1 MSLKYLIGLTAAT
14 VAMATTLNVAQA
26 AWPEKPIT
34 IYCPY
39 SAGGGTDATA
49 RFFAAGLR
57 EVLGVPVNVVNRT
70 GANGLTG
77 HSAMA
82 NSEPDG
88 YTIGLVAQ
96 AIGLYHWQGMEL
108 SYKDITPLAMFN
120 FDPAGFQ
127 VGPSKA
133 HIKDAKQAIEELK
146 AEPSKWNLGGGGRMG
161 SWGMAF
167 TKLALEFDM
176 DPSIY
181 SWIASGGAAP
191 SLTELA
197 AGGIDLAPTSLPEA
211 KTLIDA
217 GKIRALAVMAEKR
230 HPTFPDVPTMEEVT
244 GKKIVAGAWRA
255 VGAPKGLPDDIKEK
269 YIVALRKVWESE
281 DFKKGM
287 DKFGYGMDWKQG
299 AELDAFLADNDVNAG
314 KILKATEGKK

>member
-1 MSLKYLIGLTAAT
+1 MSIKKILGVSAAV
-14 VAMATTLNVAQA
+14 VAFAASMSAAEA
-26 AWPEKPIT
+26 AWPDRPIT

-49 RFFAAGLR
+49 RFFATGLQK
-57 EVLGVPVNVVNRT
+57 ELGVPVNVVNRT

-82 NSEPDG
+82 KSKPDG
-88 YTIGLVAQ
+88 YSIGLVAQ

-108 SYKDITPLAMFN
+108 SYKDLTPLAMFN

-127 VGPSKA
+127 VGPSRADYKS
-133 HIKDAKQAIEELK
+133 AKQVIDDLK
-146 AEPSKWNLGGGGRMG
+146 ANPDKWTLGGGGRMG

-167 TKLALEFDM
+167 TKLALEFGM
-176 DPSIY
+176 TPSAY

-211 KTLIDA
+211 KSLMDA
-217 GKIRALAVMAEKR
+217 GKIRALAVMSDKR
-230 HPTFPDVPTMEEVT
+230 LPAFPDVPTMEEAT
-244 GKKIVAGAWRA
+244 GKRVIAGAWRA
-255 VGAPKGLPDDIKEK
+255 VAAPKGLPDDIKEK
-269 YIVALRKVWESE
+269 YIAVLRKVWESPE
-281 DFKKGM
+281 FKEGM

-299 AELDAFLADNDVNAG
+299 DELMQFLADNDVNAG
-314 KILKATEGKK
+314 KILEATEGKK

>member
-1 MSLKYLIGLTAAT
+1 MSLKKILGVSAAVIAFAASFNT
-14 VAMATTLNVAQA
+14 AQA

-57 EVLGVPVNVVNRT
+57 KELGVAVNVVNRT

-77 HSAMA
+77 HSALA
-82 NSEPDG
+82 NSKPDG
-88 YTIGLVAQ
+88 YSIGLIAQ
-96 AIGLYHWQGMEL
+96 AIGLYHWQGMKL
-108 SYKDITPLAMFN
+108 SYKDLTPLAMFN

-133 HIKDAKQAIEELK
+133 HIKNAMQAIEELK
-146 AEPSKWNLGGGGRMG
+146 ADPSKWNLGGGGRMG

-167 TKLALEFDM
+167 TKVALEFDM
-176 DPSIY
+176 DPSVY
-181 SWIASGGAAP
+181 SWIAAGGAAP

-211 KTLIDA
+211 KGLMDA
-217 GKIRALAVMAEKR
+217 GKIRSLAIMSDKR
-230 HPTFPDVPTMEEVT
+230 HPTFPDVPTMEEAT
-244 GKKIVAGAWRA
+244 GKKIIAGAWRA
-255 VGAPKGLPDDIKEK
+255 VAAPKGLPDDIKAK
-269 YIVALRKVWESE
+269 YLAALRTVWESE
-281 DFKKGM
+281 DFRKGM

-299 AELDAFLADNDVNAG
+299 AELDKFLVDNDANAG
-314 KILKATEGKK
+314 RILKATQGKK

>member
-1 MSLKYLIGLTAAT
+1 MSLKHLIGLTAAT

-49 RFFAAGLR
+49 RFFATGLR
-57 EVLGVPVNVVNRT
+57 DVLGVPVNVVNRT

-82 NSEPDG
+82 SSDPDG
-88 YTIGLVAQ
+88 YTIGLIAQ
-96 AIGLYHWQGMEL
+96 AIGLYHWQGMDL

-133 HIKDAKQAIEELK
+133 HLKDAMQAIEELK
-146 AEPSKWNLGGGGRMG
+146 ANPQDWNLGGGGRMG

-167 TKLALEFDM
+167 TQLALAFDM

-255 VGAPKGLPDDIKEK
+255 IAAPKGLPDDIKEK
-269 YIVALRKVWESE
+269 YIVALRKVWESDE
-281 DFKKGM
+281 FKEGM
-287 DKFGYGMDWKQG
+287 DKFGYGMAWIEG
-299 AELDAFLADNDVNAG
+299 AELDEFLAANDANAG
-314 KILKATEGKK
+314 KILKATQGK

>member
-1 MSLKYLIGLTAAT
+1 MSLKHLIGLTAAT

-34 IYCPY
+34 IYVPY

-57 EVLGVPVNVVNRT
+57 EELGVPVNVVNRT

-82 NSEPDG
+82 NSAPDG
-88 YTIGLVAQ
+88 YSIGLVAQ

-133 HIKDAKQAIEELK
+133 HLKDAMQAIEELK
-146 AEPSKWNLGGGGRMG
+146 ADPSKWNLGGGGRMG

-167 TKLALEFDM
+167 TQLALAFDM
-176 DPSIY
+176 DPSVY

-217 GKIRALAVMAEKR
+217 GKIRALAVMSDKR
-230 HPTFPDVPTMEEVT
+230 HPTFPDVPTIEEVT

-255 VGAPKGLPDDIKEK
+255 IGAPKGLPDDIKEK
-269 YIVALRKVWESE
+269 YIVALRKVWETD

-299 AELDAFLADNDVNAG
+299 AELDEFLAANDVNAG